1 MKHLAFFAMFP
12 LLVAVGASRGQ
23 QPSSEPPSAATTASS
38 ISDNTPL
45 GDTKP
50 TVRTPREIEEM
61 HAQISMARKDYLQAA
76 VLYQRILQN
85 DPKNAG
91 ILNQVGI
98 AYLQLGDW
106 EHAERFFKK
115 AIRANNR
122 FYNAVNNLG
131 AVEYEKKHYAKA
143 VKYYLQTIKLGSNTA
158 PVYSNLGYAYCGMRQ
173 YPQAMDAF
181 GKALAIDPNIF
192 QTKGNGGEILQ
203 QRTAEDPAA
212 LYFTIA
218 KSYAKVGDAEH
229 TAHFLRL
236 ARDDGYKKFRLAET
250 DPAFARVIKDPRVQQ
265 VFRSQPAYATETD
278 KPASN

>member
-1 MKHLAFFAMFP
+1 MKHLAFFVMI
-12 LLVAVGASRGQ
+12 LLFVLVGASRGQ
-23 QPSSEPPSAATTASS
+23 QTPSPSAPATTSS
-38 ISDNTPL
+38 IPSPANTET
-45 GDTKP
+45 DTR
-50 TVRTPREIEEM
+50 TTLRTPRQIEEM

-76 VLYQRILQN
+76 VLYQQILQT
-85 DPKNAG
+85 DPKDAG
-91 ILNQVGI
+91 ILNQIGI

-106 EHAERFFKK
+106 DHAERFFKK
-115 AIRANNR
+115 AIRANSS

-143 VKYYLQTIKLGSNTA
+143 VKYYMQTIKLGSNTA
-158 PVYSNLGYAYCGMRQ
+158 PVYSNLGYAYCEMKQ

-203 QRTAEDPAA
+203 QRTSENPAA

-218 KSYAKVGDAEH
+218 KSYAKAGDAEH

-250 DPAFARVIKDPRVQQ
+250 DPDFARVIKDARVQE
-265 VFRSQPAYATETD
+265 VFRSQPAYATESD
-278 KPASN
+278 KPISN

>member
-1 MKHLAFFAMFP
+1 MKHLAFFVMIP
-12 LLVAVGASRGQ
+12 LFVVVRASRGQ
-23 QPSSEPPSAATTASS
+23 QTPSPSAPATTSS
-38 ISDNTPL
+38 IPSPANTETGRKITL
-45 GDTKP
+45 Q
-50 TVRTPREIEEM
+50 TPRQIAEM
-61 HAQISMARKDYLQAA
+61 RAQISMARKDYLQAA
-76 VLYQRILQN
+76 VLYQQILQS
-85 DPKNAG
+85 DPKDAG

-106 EHAERFFKK
+106 DHAERFFKK
-115 AIRANNR
+115 AIRANSS

-143 VKYYLQTIKLGSNTA
+143 VKYYVQTIKLGSNTA
-158 PVYSNLGYAYCGMRQ
+158 PVYSNLGYAYCEMKQ

-203 QRTAEDPAA
+203 QRTSENPAA

-236 ARDDGYKKFRLAET
+236 ARDDGYRKFRLAET
-250 DPAFARVIKDPRVQQ
+250 DPDFAPVIKDPRVQD
-265 VFRSQPAYATETD
+265 VFRLQPAYATESD
-278 KPASN
+278 KPISN